1 MMTRKEMSNS
11 SDTAHAVLAYAGTRD
26 RPDDPVRVWGGHASG
41 PDTICRHAANRR
53 GVSGTRDALASRTS
67 GGIARCFM
75 GCRPRPR
82 RSSPRCFFPTPY
94 GAGGHELCLE
104 PPEWKAHEAVRV
116 RLRGGLALV
125 RGCLEPRK
133 RWGMCLSLRALET
146 GTGTAYVVQ
155 QRCRARGL
163 HSHPGAAACTARAQ
177 ATSRPRAPV
186 A

>member
-41 PDTICRHAANRR
+41 PDTTYRHAANRR

-75 GCRPRPR
+75 GGRPRPR
-82 RSSPRCFFPTPY
+82 RSSPRCFFPTSY

-104 PPEWKAHEAVRV
+104 PPEWTAHEAVRV

-125 RGCLEPRK
+125 RGCLKPGD

-146 GTGTAYVVQ
+146 GTGTVCVVQ
-155 QRCRARGL
+155 LGAA
-163 HSHPGAAACTARAQ
+163 PGAFISPRRAACTLREARPQ
-177 ATSRPRAPV
+177 AAPGHQPL
-186 A
+186 